1 MRWHFTIARKFF
13 AVAILNNKIKIIM
26 CRFIFMIFF

>member
-13 AVAILNNKIKIIM
+13 AVAILNNKIKIIQTI
-26 CRFIFMIFF
+26 RAK